1 MLQSFNK
8 SSFYLINLCKEG
20 KEKKRENLEFSMHE
34 GTIIAAIFLSFSSE
48 TLASN
53 RNKKETRMKGKRKKG
68 NNKKRKLHATGN
80 IYEA

>member
-1 MLQSFNK
+1 
-8 SSFYLINLCKEG
+8 
-20 KEKKRENLEFSMHE
+20 MHE

-68 NNKKRKLHATGN
+68 NNKKRKLYATGN

>member
-1 MLQSFNK
+1 
-8 SSFYLINLCKEG
+8 
-20 KEKKRENLEFSMHE
+20 MHE